1 MRELSYSE
9 IKDQT
14 GAFFCSII
22 VSAVCGITIAL
33 TAPANDF
40 LRHGTVF
47 SFIPV
52 ICLIVMFVICYFE
65 YKEVYLLFIPALVCG
80 TIVGYALSYS
90 VVFWIKIL
98 IIAISPFI
106 LKEFLKP
113 KNVLN

>member
-14 GAFFCSII
+14 GAFVCSIM
-22 VSAVCGITIAL
+22 VSAVCGIIIAL

-47 SFIPV
+47 FFIPA

-65 YKEVYLLFIPALVCG
+65 YKEVYLLFIPPLICG
-80 TIVGYALSYS
+80 TVAGYALSYS
-90 VVFWIKIL
+90 IIFWIKVI

-106 LKEFLKP
+106 IREFFKP
-113 KNVLN
+113 KNALN